1 MPETDDRRARRGT
14 IALFA
19 ASALLTA
26 VGATLLSGTSSGK
39 ASSATGTP
47 VPAVVSPS
55 PSTAGAASPAPRT
68 PTPGT
73 APTSSAPVTAAAP
86 LPVTESMQ
94 DAARAFVV
102 AWASHDAR
110 PGGDSSYDDASQRAA
125 AYAAGDLATDLRTRH
140 SGSAGVRQW
149 LEWEDRRVR
158 VTASV
163 LRVSLPDG
171 APAPTEDSGYVQ
183 VFYAVTQK
191 PAAGPPATSQEHVVL
206 KLVRDGDGSWLVCAL
221 PNV

>member
-1 MPETDDRRARRGT
+1 MPETDDKDARRGT
-14 IALFA
+14 FALFA
-19 ASALLTA
+19 ASAVLAA
-26 VGATLLSGTSSGK
+26 VGVSLLYGTSSGMP
-39 ASSATGTP
+39 SSATGTP
-47 VPAVVSPS
+47 APAPTALSPS
-55 PSTAGAASPAPRT
+55 PSTASAASPAPRT
-68 PTPGT
+68 PP
-73 APTSSAPVTAAAP
+73 PTSSAPSAAAAP
-86 LPVTESMQ
+86 LPVTKPMQ

-110 PGGDSSYDDASQRAA
+110 PGGDSSYDDASHRAA
-125 AYAAGDLATDLRTRH
+125 AYAAGDLATDLRTRR

-149 LEWEDRRVR
+149 LEWKDSRVR

-171 APAPTEDSGYVQ
+171 APALTEDSGYAQ
-183 VFYAVTQK
+183 VLYAVTQK

-206 KLVRDGDGSWLVCAL
+206 KLRRDGDGTWRVSGL